1 MAYLFSGYLI
11 TGSLLVEDIYRWNYI
26 DGYELSSMKIQALD
40 GSWNHSPSFK
50 IIPDSDNNYV
60 IKIIPQPS
68 PTLYVLDPQISVQ
81 ARLNILIPYN
91 IPLKTV

>member
-11 TGSLLVEDIYRWNYI
+11 AGSTLVEDIFRWNYI
-26 DGYELSSMKIQALD
+26 DGYELSSMKIQDLS
-40 GSWNHSPSFK
+40 GSWTHTPSYK

-68 PTLYVLDPQISVQ
+68 SKVYVLDPQISVQ
-81 ARLNILIPYN
+81 ARLNIFVP
-91 IPLKTV
+91 